1 MIDQTQLE
9 SVEYLNYLGSLI
21 TNDARCMCEIKFRI
35 AIAKAEFNKKK
46 ALFKNKWALNFWKK
60 LV

>member
-1 MIDQTQLE
+1 MVDQTQLE

-21 TNDARCMCEIKFRI
+21 NDARCIYETKFRV
-35 AIAKAEFNKKK
+35 AMAKAEFNKKK
-46 ALFKNKWALNFWKK
+46 ALFSSTLALNFWKK